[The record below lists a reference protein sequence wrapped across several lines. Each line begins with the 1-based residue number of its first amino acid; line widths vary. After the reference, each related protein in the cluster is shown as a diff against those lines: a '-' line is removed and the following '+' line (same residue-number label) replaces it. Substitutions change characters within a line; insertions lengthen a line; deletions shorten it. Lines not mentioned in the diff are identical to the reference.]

1 MRPPAGL
8 DADTLTVRLE
18 QLVQWGN
25 LLRSSHTVKASS
37 ITEYQRSRSR
47 YQLSKLGERI
57 QRDADEVLAE
67 ADAAR
72 EVSNELLA
80 LVERGLRELADLVTA
95 PGGVEPQDGLE
106 RISTLFVQFTEFA
119 DSIRDFYAY
128 LGQVLSRYDLDS
140 AEYQGFKELL
150 LDYVEA
156 ITEDV
161 AFRAPRISAALDT
174 LWPHIPALLDRLDSH
189 AQGLTGL
196 STQAQGE
203 NRPEVRVQRSR
214 GRELADWEGLRGWF
228 SDTDGQGS
236 QVDQLRDATLRALQ
250 SLLANAKRMLRSA
263 TGEMS
268 RRKDLLRLARW
279 FDEAAPQDAHDIAV
293 AAFGLYGARHL
304 GIPPA
309 TDEVVPAYTSWW
321 TGPVVEVP
329 VALRERGSRAQRGR
343 ASAVEDHS
351 AQKQLLQGGSPR
363 AGRGQTAAADELRS
377 ASGRFAEVR
386 LTSAALGLLLEL
398 LATALGNASSAGPSA
413 RTGRG
418 RRGSTSTRP
427 AVRTPNC
434 VSGSPCAGR
443 RARGRCCTRPTA
455 TCCWTTWSWT
465 SVAPPP
471 RPTAKR
477 RRACHDPPL
486 DSRRGPGRRTPHRRP
501 AAAGPPPGRVGRPAR
516 RPLPADPQA
525 RRLAGQTV
533 PTGARLP
540 PAGRQL
546 LRPAVQGGAGGGF
559 GSPAGALHRHP
570 LHPTHVRLPRAGPV
584 RAGDR
589 ARADAAVAPGRRHQG
604 RRSRRR
610 DRAGGNGP
618 GGREADPGRGAAPAR
633 RLGRAHRDRGPCG
646 ARLRRRR
653 AERP

>member
-1 MRPPAGL
+1 MLLAEPVVRGSGRTRGEDGDRAVTWHASVAFSDTPRRRPYAPRNLAGMGGSASGAAHETDEEVRRRLNAYTYLSAPERLEHVAIMRVFCGTLLADLVVPDIMAKLRQAGGSAAGL

-37 ITEYQRSRSR
+37 ISEYQRSRSR

-57 QRDADEVLAE
+57 QRDADGVLAE

-95 PGGVEPQDGLE
+95 PGGIEPQDGLE
-106 RISTLFVQFTEFA
+106 RVSTLFVQFTEFA
-119 DSIRDFYAY
+119 DSIRDFYAC

-161 AFRAPRISAALDT
+161 AFRAPRVSEALDT
-174 LWPHIPALLDRLDSH
+174 LWPHVPALLTRLDAH
-189 AQGLTGL
+189 TQGLTRL
-196 STQAQGE
+196 SPQGE
-203 NRPEVRVQRSR
+203 SRMEIRVQRSR

-293 AAFGLYGARHL
+293 AAFGLYSARHL

-321 TGPVVEVP
+321 TGPVVKVP

-343 ASAVEDHS
+343 TSSVEDHS
-351 AQKQLLQGGSPR
+351 AQKQRLREAARRR
-363 AGRGQTAAADELRS
+363 AAARAAAADELRS
-377 ASGRFAEVR
+377 ASGRFTEVR

-398 LATALGNASSAGPSA
+398 LATALGNAQLSRRVGTDGE
-413 RTGRG
+413 RT
-418 RRGSTSTRP
+418 TEF
-427 AVRTPNC
+427 
-434 VSGSPCAGR
+434 
-443 RARGRCCTRPTA
+443 
-455 TCCWTTWSWT
+455 
-465 SVAPPP
+465 
-471 RPTAKR
+471 
-477 RRACHDPPL
+477 DL
-486 DSRRGPGRRTPHRRP
+486 DSASSEDAELRIRLTVRRTTGTRTVLYS
-501 AAAGPPPGRVGRPAR
+501 ADGDLLLDDLELDIGR
-516 RPLPADPQA
+516 
-525 RRLAGQTV
+525 T
-533 PTGARLP
+533 
-540 PAGRQL
+540 
-546 LRPAVQGGAGGGF
+546 
-559 GSPAGALHRHP
+559 S
-570 LHPTHVRLPRAGPV
+570 
-584 RAGDR
+584 
-589 ARADAAVAPGRRHQG
+589 AAVDG
-604 RRSRRR
+604 
-610 DRAGGNGP
+610 
-618 GGREADPGRGAAPAR
+618 EAEASVS
-633 RLGRAHRDRGPCG
+633 
-646 ARLRRRR
+646 
-653 AERP
+653 

>member
-1 MRPPAGL
+1 MEAPARGAAQDAHGEARRRLDAYTYLSAPERLEYLAIMRVFCGTLLADLAAPDVLAKLRQAGGPAAGL
-8 DADTLTVRLE
+8 DADTLTDRLE
-18 QLVQWGN
+18 RLVKWGN

-37 ITEYQRSRSR
+37 ISEYQRSRAR

-57 QRDADEVLAE
+57 QRDADGVLAE

-80 LVERGLRELADLVTA
+80 VVERGLRELAELVSA

-106 RISTLFVQFTEFA
+106 RVSTLFVQFTEFA

-128 LGQVLSRYDLDS
+128 LGQVLARYDLDS

-174 LWPHIPALLDRLDSH
+174 LWPHVPGLLARLDAH

-196 STQAQGE
+196 SPQGDGRLE
-203 NRPEVRVQRSR
+203 TRVQRSR
-214 GRELADWEGLRGWF
+214 GREFADWEGLRGWF
-228 SDTDGQGS
+228 NDTDGQGS

-279 FDEAAPQDAHDIAV
+279 FEEAAPQDAHDIAV

-343 ASAVEDHS
+343 TSTVEDHS
-351 AQKQLLQGGSPR
+351 AQKQRLREAARER
-363 AGRGQTAAADELRS
+363 AAARAAAADELRS
-377 ASGRFAEVR
+377 ASDRFAEVR

-398 LATALGNASSAGPSA
+398 LATALGNAQLRRHAGTDGKDATEFDLDQASSEDAELGI
-413 RTGRG
+413 RLI
-418 RRGSTSTRP
+418 
-427 AVRTPNC
+427 V
-434 VSGSPCAGR
+434 
-443 RARGRCCTRPTA
+443 
-455 TCCWTTWSWT
+455 
-465 SVAPPP
+465 
-471 RPTAKR
+471 
-477 RRACHDPPL
+477 
-486 DSRRGPGRRTPHRRP
+486 RRTVGARCVLHSVD
-501 AAAGPPPGRVGRPAR
+501 GDLLLDDLELDVGRTSSDV
-516 RPLPADPQA
+516 AD
-525 RRLAGQTV
+525 
-533 PTGARLP
+533 
-540 PAGRQL
+540 
-546 LRPAVQGGAGGGF
+546 
-559 GSPAGALHRHP
+559 
-570 LHPTHVRLPRAGPV
+570 
-584 RAGDR
+584 GD
-589 ARADAAVAPGRRHQG
+589 
-604 RRSRRR
+604 
-610 DRAGGNGP
+610 
-618 GGREADPGRGAAPAR
+618 
-633 RLGRAHRDRGPCG
+633 
-646 ARLRRRR
+646 
-653 AERP
+653 AEVSVS

>member
-1 MRPPAGL
+1 MRMVDHLVPGVTAVTPHARYYALHGLIATQADAEGSDGPRRPESAASRRSGAGRAIASVAFSATHRRRPYAPRNLAGMGGSASGAAHETDEEVRRRLNAYTYLSAPERLEHVAIMRVFCGTLLADLVVPDIMAKLRQAGGSAAGL

-18 QLVQWGN
+18 HLVQWGN

-37 ITEYQRSRSR
+37 ISEYQRSRSR

-57 QRDADEVLAE
+57 QRDADGVLAE

-95 PGGVEPQDGLE
+95 PGGIEPQDGLE
-106 RISTLFVQFTEFA
+106 RVSTLFVQFTEFA
-119 DSIRDFYAY
+119 DSIRDFYAC

-161 AFRAPRISAALDT
+161 AFRAPRVSEALDT
-174 LWPHIPALLDRLDSH
+174 LWPHVPALLTRLDAH
-189 AQGLTGL
+189 AQGLTRL
-196 STQAQGE
+196 SPQGE
-203 NRPEVRVQRSR
+203 SRMEIRVQRSR

-293 AAFGLYGARHL
+293 AAFGLYSARHL

-321 TGPVVEVP
+321 TGPVVKVP

-343 ASAVEDHS
+343 TSSVEDHS
-351 AQKQLLQGGSPR
+351 AQKQRLREAARRR
-363 AGRGQTAAADELRS
+363 AAARAAAADELRS
-377 ASGRFAEVR
+377 ASGRFTEVR

-398 LATALGNASSAGPSA
+398 LATALGNAQLSRRVGTDGE
-413 RTGRG
+413 RT
-418 RRGSTSTRP
+418 TEF
-427 AVRTPNC
+427 
-434 VSGSPCAGR
+434 
-443 RARGRCCTRPTA
+443 
-455 TCCWTTWSWT
+455 
-465 SVAPPP
+465 
-471 RPTAKR
+471 
-477 RRACHDPPL
+477 DL
-486 DSRRGPGRRTPHRRP
+486 DSASSEDAELRIRLTVRRTTGTRTVLYS
-501 AAAGPPPGRVGRPAR
+501 ADGDLLLDDLELDIGR
-516 RPLPADPQA
+516 
-525 RRLAGQTV
+525 T
-533 PTGARLP
+533 
-540 PAGRQL
+540 
-546 LRPAVQGGAGGGF
+546 
-559 GSPAGALHRHP
+559 S
-570 LHPTHVRLPRAGPV
+570 
-584 RAGDR
+584 
-589 ARADAAVAPGRRHQG
+589 AAVDG
-604 RRSRRR
+604 
-610 DRAGGNGP
+610 
-618 GGREADPGRGAAPAR
+618 EAEASVS
-633 RLGRAHRDRGPCG
+633 
-646 ARLRRRR
+646 
-653 AERP
+653 

>member
-1 MRPPAGL
+1 MGGSASGAAHETDEEVRRRLNAYTYLSAPERLEHVAIMRVFCGTLLADLVVPDIMAKLRQAGGSAAGL

-37 ITEYQRSRSR
+37 ISEYQRSRSR

-57 QRDADEVLAE
+57 QRDADGVLAE

-95 PGGVEPQDGLE
+95 PGGIEPQDGLE
-106 RISTLFVQFTEFA
+106 RVSTLFVQFTEFA
-119 DSIRDFYAY
+119 DSIRDFYAC

-161 AFRAPRISAALDT
+161 AFRAPRVSEALDT
-174 LWPHIPALLDRLDSH
+174 LWPHVPALLTRLDAH
-189 AQGLTGL
+189 AQGLTRL
-196 STQAQGE
+196 SPQGE
-203 NRPEVRVQRSR
+203 SRMEIRVQRSR

-293 AAFGLYGARHL
+293 AAFGLYSARHL

-321 TGPVVEVP
+321 TGPVVKVP

-343 ASAVEDHS
+343 TSSVEDHS
-351 AQKQLLQGGSPR
+351 AQKQRLREAARRR
-363 AGRGQTAAADELRS
+363 AAARAAAADELRS
-377 ASGRFAEVR
+377 ASGRFTEVR

-398 LATALGNASSAGPSA
+398 LATALGNAQLSRRVGTDGE
-413 RTGRG
+413 RT
-418 RRGSTSTRP
+418 TEF
-427 AVRTPNC
+427 
-434 VSGSPCAGR
+434 
-443 RARGRCCTRPTA
+443 
-455 TCCWTTWSWT
+455 
-465 SVAPPP
+465 
-471 RPTAKR
+471 
-477 RRACHDPPL
+477 DL
-486 DSRRGPGRRTPHRRP
+486 DSASSEDAELRIRLTVRRTTGTRTVLYS
-501 AAAGPPPGRVGRPAR
+501 ADGDLLLDDLELDIGR
-516 RPLPADPQA
+516 
-525 RRLAGQTV
+525 T
-533 PTGARLP
+533 
-540 PAGRQL
+540 
-546 LRPAVQGGAGGGF
+546 
-559 GSPAGALHRHP
+559 S
-570 LHPTHVRLPRAGPV
+570 
-584 RAGDR
+584 
-589 ARADAAVAPGRRHQG
+589 AAVDG
-604 RRSRRR
+604 
-610 DRAGGNGP
+610 
-618 GGREADPGRGAAPAR
+618 EAEASVS
-633 RLGRAHRDRGPCG
+633 
-646 ARLRRRR
+646 
-653 AERP
+653 

>member
-1 MRPPAGL
+1 MEAPAPGAAQNAATQDVHSEARRRLDAYTYLSAPERLEHLAIMRVFCGTLLADLAVPDVLAKLHQVGGPAAGL

-18 QLVQWGN
+18 QLVRWGN

-37 ITEYQRSRSR
+37 ISEYQRSRSR

-57 QRDADEVLAE
+57 QRDADGVLAE

-72 EVSNELLA
+72 EVSSELLA
-80 LVERGLRELADLVTA
+80 LVERGLRELAELVTA
-95 PGGVEPQDGLE
+95 PGGIEPQDGLE
-106 RISTLFVQFTEFA
+106 RVSTLFVQFTEFA

-128 LGQVLSRYDLDS
+128 LGQVLARYDLDS

-174 LWPHIPALLDRLDSH
+174 LWPHVPGLLARLDAH

-196 STQAQGE
+196 SPQGDGRLE
-203 NRPEVRVQRSR
+203 TRVQRSR

-268 RRKDLLRLARW
+268 RRRDLLRLARW

-293 AAFGLYGARHL
+293 AAFGLYAARHL

-321 TGPVVEVP
+321 TGPMVEVP

-343 ASAVEDHS
+343 TSAVEDHS
-351 AQKQLLQGGSPR
+351 AQKRRLREAAREQAAAR
-363 AGRGQTAAADELRS
+363 AAAADELRS

-398 LATALGNASSAGPSA
+398 LATALGNAQL
-413 RTGRG
+413 
-418 RRGSTSTRP
+418 
-427 AVRTPNC
+427 
-434 VSGSPCAGR
+434 
-443 RARGRCCTRPTA
+443 
-455 TCCWTTWSWT
+455 
-465 SVAPPP
+465 
-471 RPTAKR
+471 R
-477 RRACHDPPL
+477 RRAGTDGKGATEFDL
-486 DSRRGPGRRTPHRRP
+486 DQAHSEDAELGIRLTVRRT
-501 AAAGPPPGRVGRPAR
+501 AGARCVLHSVDGDLLLDDLELDVGRTSSDV
-516 RPLPADPQA
+516 AD
-525 RRLAGQTV
+525 
-533 PTGARLP
+533 
-540 PAGRQL
+540 
-546 LRPAVQGGAGGGF
+546 
-559 GSPAGALHRHP
+559 S
-570 LHPTHVRLPRAGPV
+570 
-584 RAGDR
+584 
-589 ARADAAVAPGRRHQG
+589 DAEV
-604 RRSRRR
+604 SVS
-610 DRAGGNGP
+610 
-618 GGREADPGRGAAPAR
+618 
-633 RLGRAHRDRGPCG
+633 
-646 ARLRRRR
+646 
-653 AERP
+653 

>member
-1 MRPPAGL
+1 MGASASGAAQDADEEARRRLNAYTYLSAPERLEHVAIMRVFCGTLLADLAVPDIMAKLRQAGASAAGL

-25 LLRSSHTVKASS
+25 LLRSSHTVNASS
-37 ITEYQRSRSR
+37 ISEYQRSRSR

-57 QRDADEVLAE
+57 QRDADGVLAE

-80 LVERGLRELADLVTA
+80 LVERGLRELAGLVTA
-95 PGGVEPQDGLE
+95 PGGIEPQDGLE

-140 AEYQGFKELL
+140 TEYQGFKELL

-174 LWPHIPALLDRLDSH
+174 LWPHIPALLERLDAH

-196 STQAQGE
+196 SAQGE
-203 NRPEVRVQRSR
+203 SRLGVRIQRSR

-279 FDEAAPQDAHDIAV
+279 FDEAAPQDAHDMAV

-343 ASAVEDHS
+343 TSAVEDHS
-351 AQKQLLQGGSPR
+351 AQKQRLREVARQR
-363 AGRGQTAAADELRS
+363 AVARAAAADELRS

-398 LATALGNASSAGPSA
+398 LATALGNAQLSRRVNADGE
-413 RTGRG
+413 RTVGF
-418 RRGSTSTRP
+418 
-427 AVRTPNC
+427 
-434 VSGSPCAGR
+434 
-443 RARGRCCTRPTA
+443 
-455 TCCWTTWSWT
+455 
-465 SVAPPP
+465 
-471 RPTAKR
+471 
-477 RRACHDPPL
+477 DL
-486 DSRRGPGRRTPHRRP
+486 DSASSEDAELRIRLIVRRTT
-501 AAAGPPPGRVGRPAR
+501 GT
-516 RPLPADPQA
+516 
-525 RRLAGQTV
+525 QTV
-533 PTGARLP
+533 LHSADGD
-540 PAGRQL
+540 L
-546 LRPAVQGGAGGGF
+546 LLDDLELDVNRT
-559 GSPAGALHRHP
+559 S
-570 LHPTHVRLPRAGPV
+570 
-584 RAGDR
+584 
-589 ARADAAVAPGRRHQG
+589 AAVDG
-604 RRSRRR
+604 
-610 DRAGGNGP
+610 
-618 GGREADPGRGAAPAR
+618 EAEASVS
-633 RLGRAHRDRGPCG
+633 
-646 ARLRRRR
+646 
-653 AERP
+653 

>member
-1 MRPPAGL
+1 MGLARSLASHAAASGIATGWHTSVAFSATHRRRPCAPRNLAGMGASASGAAQDADEEARRRLNAYTYLSAPERLEHVAIMRVFCGTLLADLAVPDIMAKLRQAGASAAGL

-25 LLRSSHTVKASS
+25 LLRSSHTVNASS
-37 ITEYQRSRSR
+37 ISEYQRSRSR

-57 QRDADEVLAE
+57 QRDADGVLAE

-80 LVERGLRELADLVTA
+80 LVERGLRELAGLVTA
-95 PGGVEPQDGLE
+95 PGGIEPQDGLE

-140 AEYQGFKELL
+140 TEYQGFKELL

-174 LWPHIPALLDRLDSH
+174 LWPHIPALLERLDAH

-196 STQAQGE
+196 SAQGE
-203 NRPEVRVQRSR
+203 SRLGVRIQRSR

-279 FDEAAPQDAHDIAV
+279 FDEAAPQDAHDMAV

-343 ASAVEDHS
+343 TSAVEDHS
-351 AQKQLLQGGSPR
+351 AQKQRLREVARQR
-363 AGRGQTAAADELRS
+363 AVARAAAADELRS

-398 LATALGNASSAGPSA
+398 LATALGNAQLSRRVNADGE
-413 RTGRG
+413 RTVGF
-418 RRGSTSTRP
+418 
-427 AVRTPNC
+427 
-434 VSGSPCAGR
+434 
-443 RARGRCCTRPTA
+443 
-455 TCCWTTWSWT
+455 
-465 SVAPPP
+465 
-471 RPTAKR
+471 
-477 RRACHDPPL
+477 DL
-486 DSRRGPGRRTPHRRP
+486 DSASSEDAELRIRLIVRRTT
-501 AAAGPPPGRVGRPAR
+501 GT
-516 RPLPADPQA
+516 
-525 RRLAGQTV
+525 QTV
-533 PTGARLP
+533 LHSADGD
-540 PAGRQL
+540 L
-546 LRPAVQGGAGGGF
+546 LLDDLELDVNRT
-559 GSPAGALHRHP
+559 S
-570 LHPTHVRLPRAGPV
+570 
-584 RAGDR
+584 
-589 ARADAAVAPGRRHQG
+589 AAVDG
-604 RRSRRR
+604 
-610 DRAGGNGP
+610 
-618 GGREADPGRGAAPAR
+618 EAEASVS
-633 RLGRAHRDRGPCG
+633 
-646 ARLRRRR
+646 
-653 AERP
+653 

>member
-1 MRPPAGL
+1 MGASASGSGQDANEEARRRLNAYTYLSAPERLEHVAIMRVFCGTLLADLAVPDIMAKLRQSGGSAAGL

-25 LLRSSHTVKASS
+25 LLRSSHTVNASS
-37 ITEYQRSRSR
+37 ISEYQRSRSR

-57 QRDADEVLAE
+57 QRDADGVLAE

-80 LVERGLRELADLVTA
+80 LVERGLRELAGLVTA

-189 AQGLTGL
+189 AQGLTGR
-196 STQAQGE
+196 SAQAQAQAQGE
-203 NRPEVRVQRSR
+203 GRPEVRIQRSR
-214 GRELADWEGLRGWF
+214 GREFADWEGLRGWF
-228 SDTDGQGS
+228 SNTDGQGS

-279 FDEAAPQDAHDIAV
+279 FDEAAPRDAHDIAV

-351 AQKQLLQGGSPR
+351 AQKQLLREAARQR
-363 AGRGQTAAADELRS
+363 AAARAAAADELRS
-377 ASGRFAEVR
+377 ASDRFAEVR

-398 LATALGNASSAGPSA
+398 LATALGNAQLSRPVSTDGERTAGF
-413 RTGRG
+413 
-418 RRGSTSTRP
+418 
-427 AVRTPNC
+427 
-434 VSGSPCAGR
+434 
-443 RARGRCCTRPTA
+443 
-455 TCCWTTWSWT
+455 
-465 SVAPPP
+465 
-471 RPTAKR
+471 
-477 RRACHDPPL
+477 DL
-486 DSRRGPGRRTPHRRP
+486 DSASSEDAELRIRLTVRRT
-501 AAAGPPPGRVGRPAR
+501 AGTRTV
-516 RPLPADPQA
+516 LYSAD
-525 RRLAGQTV
+525 GD
-533 PTGARLP
+533 
-540 PAGRQL
+540 L
-546 LRPAVQGGAGGGF
+546 L
-559 GSPAGALHRHP
+559 LDD
-570 LHPTHVRLPRAGPV
+570 LELDI
-584 RAGDR
+584 DR
-589 ARADAAVAPGRRHQG
+589 TSAAVDG
-604 RRSRRR
+604 
-610 DRAGGNGP
+610 
-618 GGREADPGRGAAPAR
+618 EAEASVS
-633 RLGRAHRDRGPCG
+633 
-646 ARLRRRR
+646 
-653 AERP
+653 

>member
-1 MRPPAGL
+1 MKAPAPGAGQNAAAQDVHSETRRRLDAYTYLSAPERLEHIAVMRVFCGTLLADMAVPDVLAKLRQAGGPAAGL
-8 DADTLTVRLE
+8 DADVLTARLE
-18 QLVQWGN
+18 QLVRWGN
-25 LLRSSHTVKASS
+25 LLRSSHTVNASS
-37 ITEYQRSRSR
+37 ISEYQRSRAR

-57 QRDADEVLAE
+57 QRDADGVLAE

-80 LVERGLRELADLVTA
+80 LVERGLTELAELVTA
-95 PGGVEPQDGLE
+95 PGGIEPQDGLE
-106 RISTLFVQFTEFA
+106 RVSTLFVQFTEFA

-128 LGQVLSRYDLDS
+128 LGQVLARYDLDS

-174 LWPHIPALLDRLDSH
+174 LWPYVPGLLARLDAH

-196 STQAQGE
+196 SPQGDG
-203 NRPEVRVQRSR
+203 RPETRVQRSR
-214 GRELADWEGLRGWF
+214 GREFADWEGLRGWF
-228 SDTDGQGS
+228 SDTNGQGS

-279 FDEAAPQDAHDIAV
+279 FEEAAPQDAHDIAV

-343 ASAVEDHS
+343 TSAVEDHS
-351 AQKQLLQGGSPR
+351 SQKQRLREAARER
-363 AGRGQTAAADELRS
+363 AAARAAAADELRS

-398 LATALGNASSAGPSA
+398 LATALGNAQL
-413 RTGRG
+413 
-418 RRGSTSTRP
+418 
-427 AVRTPNC
+427 
-434 VSGSPCAGR
+434 
-443 RARGRCCTRPTA
+443 
-455 TCCWTTWSWT
+455 
-465 SVAPPP
+465 
-471 RPTAKR
+471 R
-477 RRACHDPPL
+477 RRAGTDGVGATEFDL
-486 DSRRGPGRRTPHRRP
+486 DQAHSEDAELGIRLTVRRT
-501 AAAGPPPGRVGRPAR
+501 A
-516 RPLPADPQA
+516 
-525 RRLAGQTV
+525 
-533 PTGARLP
+533 GARCVLHS
-540 PAGRQL
+540 ADGDL
-546 LRPAVQGGAGGGF
+546 L
-559 GSPAGALHRHP
+559 LDD
-570 LHPTHVRLPRAGPV
+570 LELDI
-584 RAGDR
+584 DR
-589 ARADAAVAPGRRHQG
+589 TSSDVAD
-604 RRSRRR
+604 S
-610 DRAGGNGP
+610 N
-618 GGREADPGRGAAPAR
+618 
-633 RLGRAHRDRGPCG
+633 
-646 ARLRRRR
+646 
-653 AERP
+653 AEVSVS

>member
-1 MRPPAGL
+1 MGAPASGAAQDADEEARRRLNAYTYLSAPERLEHVAIMRVFCGTLLADLAVPDIMAKLRQPGGSATGL
-8 DADTLTVRLE
+8 NADTLTVRLE

-25 LLRSSHTVKASS
+25 LLRSSHTVNASS
-37 ITEYQRSRSR
+37 ISEYQRSRSR

-57 QRDADEVLAE
+57 QRDADGVLAE

-80 LVERGLRELADLVTA
+80 LVERGLHELADLVAA
-95 PGGVEPQDGLE
+95 PGGIEPQDGLE
-106 RISTLFVQFTEFA
+106 RISTLFVQFSEFA

-174 LWPHIPALLDRLDSH
+174 LWPHIPALLDRLDAH

-196 STQAQGE
+196 STQGE
-203 NRPEVRVQRSR
+203 SRLEVRVQRSR

-304 GIPPA
+304 GVPPA

-351 AQKQLLQGGSPR
+351 AQKQRLREAARQR
-363 AGRGQTAAADELRS
+363 AAARAAAADELRS

-398 LATALGNASSAGPSA
+398 LATALGNAQLRRNAGTYGEETAGFGLDSAGSEDVEL
-413 RTGRG
+413 RIRLT
-418 RRGSTSTRP
+418 
-427 AVRTPNC
+427 V
-434 VSGSPCAGR
+434 
-443 RARGRCCTRPTA
+443 
-455 TCCWTTWSWT
+455 
-465 SVAPPP
+465 
-471 RPTAKR
+471 
-477 RRACHDPPL
+477 
-486 DSRRGPGRRTPHRRP
+486 RRT
-501 AAAGPPPGRVGRPAR
+501 AGT
-516 RPLPADPQA
+516 
-525 RRLAGQTV
+525 QTV
-533 PTGARLP
+533 LYSADGD
-540 PAGRQL
+540 L
-546 LRPAVQGGAGGGF
+546 LLDDLELDICRI
-559 GSPAGALHRHP
+559 S
-570 LHPTHVRLPRAGPV
+570 
-584 RAGDR
+584 
-589 ARADAAVAPGRRHQG
+589 AAVDG
-604 RRSRRR
+604 
-610 DRAGGNGP
+610 
-618 GGREADPGRGAAPAR
+618 EAEASVS
-633 RLGRAHRDRGPCG
+633 
-646 ARLRRRR
+646 
-653 AERP
+653 

>member
-1 MRPPAGL
+1 MGASASGAGQDADEEARRRLNAYTYLSAPERLEHVAIMRVFCGTLLADLAVPDIMAKLRQAGGSAAGL

-25 LLRSSHTVKASS
+25 LLRSSHTVNASS
-37 ITEYQRSRSR
+37 ISEYQRSRSR

-57 QRDADEVLAE
+57 QRDADGVLAE

-174 LWPHIPALLDRLDSH
+174 LWPHIPALLERLDSH
-189 AQGLTGL
+189 VQGLTGL
-196 STQAQGE
+196 SAQGQAQGE
-203 NRPEVRVQRSR
+203 SRPEVRIQRSR
-214 GRELADWEGLRGWF
+214 GREFADWEGLRGWF
-228 SDTDGQGS
+228 SNTDGQGS

-279 FDEAAPQDAHDIAV
+279 FDEAAPRDAHDIAV

-304 GIPPA
+304 SIPPA

-351 AQKQLLQGGSPR
+351 AQKQLLREAARQR
-363 AGRGQTAAADELRS
+363 AAARAAAADELRS

-386 LTSAALGLLLEL
+386 LTSAALSLLLEL
-398 LATALGNASSAGPSA
+398 LAAALGNAQLSRPVSTDGERTAGFE
-413 RTGRG
+413 
-418 RRGSTSTRP
+418 
-427 AVRTPNC
+427 
-434 VSGSPCAGR
+434 
-443 RARGRCCTRPTA
+443 
-455 TCCWTTWSWT
+455 
-465 SVAPPP
+465 
-471 RPTAKR
+471 
-477 RRACHDPPL
+477 L
-486 DSRRGPGRRTPHRRP
+486 DSASSEDAELRIRLTVRRT
-501 AAAGPPPGRVGRPAR
+501 AGMRTVLYSADGDLLLDDLELDIGR
-516 RPLPADPQA
+516 
-525 RRLAGQTV
+525 T
-533 PTGARLP
+533 
-540 PAGRQL
+540 
-546 LRPAVQGGAGGGF
+546 
-559 GSPAGALHRHP
+559 S
-570 LHPTHVRLPRAGPV
+570 
-584 RAGDR
+584 
-589 ARADAAVAPGRRHQG
+589 AAVDG
-604 RRSRRR
+604 
-610 DRAGGNGP
+610 
-618 GGREADPGRGAAPAR
+618 EAEASVS
-633 RLGRAHRDRGPCG
+633 
-646 ARLRRRR
+646 
-653 AERP
+653 

>member
-1 MRPPAGL
+1 MGASASGAGQDADEEARRRLDAYVYLSAPERLEHVAIMRVFCGTLLADLAVPDIMAKLRQSSGSAAGL

-18 QLVQWGN
+18 QLVNWGN

-37 ITEYQRSRSR
+37 ISEYQRSRSR

-57 QRDADEVLAE
+57 QRDADGVLAE

-80 LVERGLRELADLVTA
+80 LVERGLRELAGLVTA
-95 PGGVEPQDGLE
+95 PGGIEPQAGLE
-106 RISTLFVQFTEFA
+106 RVSTLFVQFTEFA

-161 AFRAPRISAALDT
+161 AFRAPRISEALDT
-174 LWPHIPALLDRLDSH
+174 LWPHIPALLVRLDAH

-196 STQAQGE
+196 SGLSAQSE
-203 NRPEVRVQRSR
+203 SRTEIRVQRSR

-228 SDTDGQGS
+228 RDTDGQGS

-279 FDEAAPQDAHDIAV
+279 FEEAAPQDAHDIAV

-309 TDEVVPAYTSWW
+309 ADEVVPAYTSWW

-343 ASAVEDHS
+343 ASSVEDHS
-351 AQKQLLQGGSPR
+351 AQKERLREAARER
-363 AGRGQTAAADELRS
+363 AAARAAAADELRS
-377 ASGRFAEVR
+377 ASGRFADVR

-398 LATALGNASSAGPSA
+398 LATALGNAQ
-413 RTGRG
+413 
-418 RRGSTSTRP
+418 
-427 AVRTPNC
+427 
-434 VSGSPCAGR
+434 
-443 RARGRCCTRPTA
+443 
-455 TCCWTTWSWT
+455 
-465 SVAPPP
+465 
-471 RPTAKR
+471 
-477 RRACHDPPL
+477 L
-486 DSRRGPGRRTPHRRP
+486 
-501 AAAGPPPGRVGRPAR
+501 
-516 RPLPADPQA
+516 
-525 RRLAGQTV
+525 RRLADRDGEGEGEGEGTAGFVLDAARGEDAELGIRLTV
-533 PTGARLP
+533 IRTAGARTVLYS
-540 PAGRQL
+540 ADGDL
-546 LRPAVQGGAGGGF
+546 LLDDLELDISRTAAAVDGEA
-559 GSPAGALHRHP
+559 
-570 LHPTHVRLPRAGPV
+570 
-584 RAGDR
+584 AGD
-589 ARADAAVAPGRRHQG
+589 
-604 RRSRRR
+604 
-610 DRAGGNGP
+610 
-618 GGREADPGRGAAPAR
+618 EA
-633 RLGRAHRDRGPCG
+633 
-646 ARLRRRR
+646 
-653 AERP
+653 EVSVS

>member
-1 MRPPAGL
+1 MGASASGAGQDADEEARRRLNAYTYLSAPERLEHVAIMRVFCGTLLADLAVPDIMAKLRQAGASAAGL

-25 LLRSSHTVKASS
+25 LLRSSHTVNASS
-37 ITEYQRSRSR
+37 ISEYQRSRSR

-57 QRDADEVLAE
+57 QRDADGVLAE

-80 LVERGLRELADLVTA
+80 LVERGLRELADLVTE

-161 AFRAPRISAALDT
+161 AFRAPRISAALGT

-196 STQAQGE
+196 STQAQAQAQGE
-203 NRPEVRVQRSR
+203 SRPDVRIQRSR
-214 GRELADWEGLRGWF
+214 GREFADWEGLRGWF
-228 SDTDGQGS
+228 SNTDGQGS

-279 FDEAAPQDAHDIAV
+279 FDEAAPRDAHDIAV

-351 AQKQLLQGGSPR
+351 AQKQLLREAARQR
-363 AGRGQTAAADELRS
+363 AAARAAAADELRS

-398 LATALGNASSAGPSA
+398 LATALGNAQLSRPVSTDGE
-413 RTGRG
+413 RT
-418 RRGSTSTRP
+418 
-427 AVRTPNC
+427 AVF
-434 VSGSPCAGR
+434 
-443 RARGRCCTRPTA
+443 
-455 TCCWTTWSWT
+455 
-465 SVAPPP
+465 
-471 RPTAKR
+471 
-477 RRACHDPPL
+477 DL
-486 DSRRGPGRRTPHRRP
+486 DSASSEDAELRIRLTVRRT
-501 AAAGPPPGRVGRPAR
+501 AGTRTVLYSADGDLLLDDLELDIGR
-516 RPLPADPQA
+516 
-525 RRLAGQTV
+525 T
-533 PTGARLP
+533 
-540 PAGRQL
+540 
-546 LRPAVQGGAGGGF
+546 
-559 GSPAGALHRHP
+559 S
-570 LHPTHVRLPRAGPV
+570 
-584 RAGDR
+584 
-589 ARADAAVAPGRRHQG
+589 AAV
-604 RRSRRR
+604 
-610 DRAGGNGP
+610 GG
-618 GGREADPGRGAAPAR
+618 EAEASVS
-633 RLGRAHRDRGPCG
+633 
-646 ARLRRRR
+646 
-653 AERP
+653 